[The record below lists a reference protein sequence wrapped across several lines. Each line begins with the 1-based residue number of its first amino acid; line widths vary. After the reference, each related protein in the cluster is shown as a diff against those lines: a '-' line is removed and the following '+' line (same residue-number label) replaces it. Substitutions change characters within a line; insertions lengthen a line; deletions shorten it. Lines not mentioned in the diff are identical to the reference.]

1 MCTLTIIPQKDGF
14 ILTSNR
20 DEAKSRKLAQFPV
33 YAKYLEKKVL
43 FPQDGDAKGSWI
55 AMNES
60 RVVCLLNGAYKK
72 HKHQPP
78 YRKSRGIVLLDCFN
92 YANFE
97 QYTFDYNFNDI
108 EPFTIVCLD
117 FKPDLALYEF
127 QWDGL
132 LVNFRELN
140 PKEAHIIS
148 SVPLYPKKVR
158 KKREELFTAFLDNK
172 DDIHQEDVIQF
183 HRFGGSDTQ
192 PKIQLDESHF
202 VQTVSITSVL
212 KKGNELSMDYYD
224 LIQNKQKRELFKEE

>member
-1 MCTLTIIPQKDGF
+1 MCTLTIIPQKDDF

-20 DEAKSRKLAQFPV
+20 DEAKSRSLAQFPV

-55 AMNES
+55 AMNDS

-92 YANFE
+92 YIDFE
-97 QYTFDYNFNDI
+97 QYTFDYNFDNI

-117 FKPDLALYEF
+117 YKPELAIYEF

-158 KKREELFTAFLDNK
+158 KEREKLFAEFLSNK
-172 DDIHQEDVIQF
+172 NGINPEEVIQF
-183 HRFGGSDTQ
+183 HRFGGSDLQ
-192 PKIQLDESHF
+192 PNIQLDESHF
-202 VQTVSITSVL
+202 VRTVSITSVL
-212 KKGNELSMDYYD
+212 KKGKELSMDYYD
-224 LIQNKQKRELFKEE
+224 LIQKEQKSELFNS